1 MFMSN
6 TLSVVRFVAALP
18 LTIVVAGILVAVVV
32 GDDTSKQ
39 ASPPQ
44 LPSGAAC
51 IAGAKQARCVG
62 GANANPF
69 CRVYACYTC
78 GIDGNWGFSSASS
91 APCSAKV
98 IGPISAGQTAA
109 ERLLPPISH
118 APEEDCEP

>member
-1 MFMSN
+1 MLVSKTFA
-6 TLSVVRFVAALP
+6 VVRFVAARP
-18 LTIVVAGILVAVVV
+18 LTVVVAGILVTVIVSEAP
-32 GDDTSKQ
+32 KH

-44 LPSGAAC
+44 LASGAAC

-78 GIDGNWGFSSASS
+78 GIDGKWGLSSASNT
-91 APCSAKV
+91 PCSARV
-98 IGPISAGQTAA
+98 VVPTRADQTIAK
-109 ERLLPPISH
+109 RLLPPISD